1 MYNVGIVLLNYLNYK
16 DTIECVESLNCD
28 IYPKKNLI
36 IVDNC
41 SENESWDELNK
52 LYKDKKDIYLL
63 RSNENLGFARGN
75 NLGIEFARK
84 SLKCEFVLLANN
96 DTIFKDSML
105 ITKLMDSYEKGIG
118 VIGPNIISI
127 DGYNQNPITELF
139 AREDVEREL
148 KKLGTIKHKIKT
160 SDIWINIRKSKL
172 VSSLKRKYNIKEK
185 KIINNE
191 LSKSEKCSKELIL
204 NGACMLLTKD
214 YFDYYPYL
222 YPKTF
227 LYYEENI
234 LTLITKKVNLNKKYI
249 PNVFIYHKESQS
261 CKTSF
266 DNLGNIKERYFS
278 DSAKEHYKLLDLS
291 YEEILKEFNI

>member
-1 MYNVGIVLLNYLNYK
+1 M
-16 DTIECVESLNCD
+16 
-28 IYPKKNLI
+28 
-36 IVDNC
+36 
-41 SENESWDELNK
+41 
-52 LYKDKKDIYLL
+52 L

-127 DGYNQNPITELF
+127 DGYNQNPIAESFT
-139 AREDVEREL
+139 REEIEKEL
-148 KKLGTIKHKIKT
+148 KELGTIKHKIKT
-160 SDIWINIRKSKL
+160 SDIWIKIRKSKL
-172 VSSLKRKYNIKEK
+172 ISSLRQKDNIGEK
-185 KIINNE
+185 KIIDNE

-204 NGACMLLTKD
+204 HGACMLLTKD

-234 LTLITKKVNLNKKYI
+234 LTLITKKTNLNKKYI
-249 PNVFIYHKESQS
+249 PNVFIYHKEDQS
-261 CKTSF
+261 SKMSF
-266 DNLGNIKERYFS
+266 DNLGNIRERYVYA
-278 DSAKEHYKLLDLS
+278 SAKEYYKLLDLS